1 MGKDFIK
8 NIGLLLA
15 FEGEPAEGSPIELKA
30 KHQVV
35 YLVEVVQRAV
45 LTATKKEKW
54 EQVCEVCKKINSI
67 VTEAFPE
74 EIEELKNEM
83 IKENEEK
90 EQEEN
95 GN

>member
-1 MGKDFIK
+1 MSKDYIK
-8 NIGLLLA
+8 ILGLLLA

-45 LTATKKEKW
+45 ISATKKEKW
-54 EQVCEVCKKINSI
+54 EQIYEVCKKINSI

-83 IKENEEK
+83 IKEKEM